1 MQTVSGAA
9 IHRSR
14 RHAEA
19 QRSALALVRLLGLCI
34 RKSSFFSRT
43 RGDPGPF
50 IHLDLTLGNVL
61 HFTFFF
67 FDSSSGVL
75 EVRDQSEAQRLGFV
89 ENVSNGNT

>member
-43 RGDPGPF
+43 WGDPGPF

-67 FDSSSGVL
+67 
-75 EVRDQSEAQRLGFV
+75 
-89 ENVSNGNT
+89 